1 MIKTKMFTQMATSKD
16 KMNYWEI
23 NLENNLDWVLNLL
36 SNWDNNEKFE
46 NELFTMKLKLN
57 HF

>member
-1 MIKTKMFTQMATSKD
+1 MATSKD

-36 SNWDNNEKFE
+36 SNWDNNEKIWE
-46 NELFTMKLKLN
+46 WIVYNETQIK
-57 HF
+57 